1 MKKVQVLDFYAE
13 WCGPCRAM
21 SPAVEALMAEHNIEG
36 SDIEIKKVNVDKEP
50 VLTEKYGIRSI
61 PVLVFLKD
69 GEEFT
74 RTVGAQSK
82 DKIVTKINEA
92 LAA

>member
-1 MKKVQVLDFYAE
+1 M
-13 WCGPCRAM
+13 GPAID
-21 SPAVEALMAEHNIEG
+21 SLMLEHNVEG
-36 SDIEIKKVNVDKEP
+36 SEIEIKKVNVDKEP

>member
-1 MKKVQVLDFYAE
+1 MSKIQVLDFYAD
-13 WCGPCRAM
+13 WCNPCRVM
-21 SPAVEALMAEHNIEG
+21 LPAIDSLMLEHNVEG
-36 SDIEIKKVNVDKEP
+36 SGVEIKKVNVDKEP
-50 VLTEKYGIRSI
+50 VLTEKYKIISI

-69 GEEFT
+69 GEEFA

>member
-1 MKKVQVLDFYAE
+1 MSKIQVLDFYAE

-21 SPAVEALMAEHNIEG
+21 GPAIDSLMLEHNVEG
-36 SDIEIKKVNVDKEP
+36 SEIEIKKVNVDKEP
-50 VLTEKYGIRSI
+50 VLTEKYGIKSI

>member
-1 MKKVQVLDFYAE
+1 MKKLQVLDFYAD
-13 WCGPCRAM
+13 WCNPCRAM
-21 SPAVEALMAEHNIEG
+21 LPAIEALMEEHNIEG

-50 VLTEKYGIRSI
+50 ELTEKYGIRSI

-74 RTVGAQSK
+74 RTAGTQTK
-82 DKIVTKINEA
+82 DKIVDKINEA
-92 LAA
+92 LSI